1 MADSFHRN
9 PGDQATYGYRQLSG
23 AVPASGP
30 DLKTMVYGTFAVAL
44 GIVVGTLAADGTL
57 RSISPFA
64 SHQSVRAGSSAP
76 AVSGRPGSQTQTPQL
91 AHSAA
96 PQGSTQTSVTQ
107 KPSAAVTSTATTI
120 SSTAKP
126 LPAALSST
134 ATPAST
140 VAKTLPAS
148 GTTPIAK
155 QAAVPQPTIAAKASA
170 TAKATTVANAS
181 TPIKSSGLAQ
191 TPDFQKVA
199 AAHRHWSTR
208 RIAARVRWLA
218 WRKLHPKHRFH
229 GHLKAAM
236 VTPARLPDLAS
247 APKTAEFPKP
257 VPVPAPAPLRFSF
270 FVEGSVSVANY
281 DAATGIVDT
290 YEGESFAVDKMTRES
305 RTISWLEYP
314 ADVHYRCDQSWNC
327 TLFHAG
333 ILIVNARRTK

>member
-1 MADSFHRN
+1 MADTFHRN
-9 PGDQATYGYRQLSG
+9 SGDQAAYGYRQLSG
-23 AVPASGP
+23 TGPASGP
-30 DLKTMVYGTFAVAL
+30 DLRTMVYGTFAVAL
-44 GIVVGTLAADGTL
+44 GIVIGTLAADGTL

-76 AVSGRPGSQTQTPQL
+76 AVSGRPGTQAQTAQLVHPATSPGNSQP
-91 AHSAA
+91 
-96 PQGSTQTSVTQ
+96 SVTQ

-126 LPAALSST
+126 LTAALSST
-134 ATPAST
+134 SIPAST
-140 VAKTLPAS
+140 VAKTLPPPA
-148 GTTPIAK
+148 TTPIAK
-155 QAAVPQPTIAAKASA
+155 QSAVPQPTIASKTSA
-170 TAKATTVANAS
+170 TAKATTVANSS

-191 TPDFQKVA
+191 TSDFQKVA

-218 WRKLHPKHRFH
+218 WRKLHPRHRLH
-229 GHLKAAM
+229 GYLKAAM
-236 VTPARLPDLAS
+236 ATPSKLPDLAS
-247 APKTAEFPKP
+247 VPKP
-257 VPVPAPAPLRFSF
+257 AELPKHVPAPAPLRFSF

-281 DAATGIVDT
+281 DASTGVVDT
-290 YEGESFAVDKMTRES
+290 YEGESFAVDRMTKES

-333 ILIVNARRTK
+333 VLIVNARRTK